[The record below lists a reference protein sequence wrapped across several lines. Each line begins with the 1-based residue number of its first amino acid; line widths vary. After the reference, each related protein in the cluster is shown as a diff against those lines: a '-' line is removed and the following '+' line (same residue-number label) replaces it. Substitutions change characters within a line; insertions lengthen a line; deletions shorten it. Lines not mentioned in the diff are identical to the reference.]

1 MPRRELLT
9 PTERVQL
16 FAFPS
21 DEGELIRLATLARGD
36 LTYIRQHRGDH
47 NRLGLAIQMV
57 YLRHPSRVLPPSEAP
72 YPPLL
77 GIVAAQL
84 KVTPAAWSQYAKRD
98 ETRREHLQ
106 ELLERFE
113 LRQFDRS
120 YYRELIDWLMPL
132 ALQTTQGMVLA
143 HAVANELRA
152 RRILLPTVALIE
164 KMCAIALTRA
174 EREAFRRLTSGAHGQ
189 ASRRPRCGF
198 AATSWRQ

>member
-16 FAFPS
+16 FAFPA
-21 DEGELIRLATLARGD
+21 DECELIRLATLARGD

-84 KVTPAAWSQYAKRD
+84 KVTPAAWSQYTQSVMRPGVSTSK
-98 ETRREHLQ
+98 
-106 ELLERFE
+106 
-113 LRQFDRS
+113 S
-120 YYRELIDWLMPL
+120 SSSGSSCGSLI
-132 ALQTTQGMVLA
+132 
-143 HAVANELRA
+143 AVITE
-152 RRILLPTVALIE
+152 
-164 KMCAIALTRA
+164 
-174 EREAFRRLTSGAHGQ
+174 S
-189 ASRRPRCGF
+189 
-198 AATSWRQ
+198 

>member
-47 NRLGLAIQMV
+47 NRLGLAIQRD

-106 ELLERFE
+106 ELLDRFE
-113 LRQFDRS
+113 LRLVDQ
-120 YYRELIDWLMPL
+120 
-132 ALQTTQGMVLA
+132 
-143 HAVANELRA
+143 
-152 RRILLPTVALIE
+152 
-164 KMCAIALTRA
+164 
-174 EREAFRRLTSGAHGQ
+174 
-189 ASRRPRCGF
+189 
-198 AATSWRQ
+198 